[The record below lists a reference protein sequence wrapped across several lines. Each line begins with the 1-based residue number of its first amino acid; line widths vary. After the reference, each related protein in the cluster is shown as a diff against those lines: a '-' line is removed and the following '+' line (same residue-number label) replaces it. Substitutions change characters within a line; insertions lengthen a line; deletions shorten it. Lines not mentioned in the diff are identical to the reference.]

1 MPNSTSMYN
10 TNVYTG
16 HMWRIE
22 SEGFEGQLI
31 YKCDY
36 HTINYRTYA
45 FLFIYIGIQAQDFLG
60 LVLYRHTYYALK
72 KYFICVRYCRRSTG
86 CTYRPFLDSYDF
98 HKIEA
103 QFPGSVLNLGQY
115 F

>member
-36 HTINYRTYA
+36 HTINYSTLSTYA
-45 FLFIYIGIQAQDFLG
+45 FLFTYIGIPAQDFLW
-60 LVLYRHTYYALK
+60 LTLYRHTYHALK
-72 KYFICVRYCRRSTG
+72 FKKNISFVLDTAGDLPGAPIDR
-86 CTYRPFLDSYDF
+86 FLIHTIF
-98 HKIEA
+98 TK
-103 QFPGSVLNLGQY
+103 
-115 F
+115 